1 MGNKRKSLPYLPTE
15 VSKLLPN
22 YRTNKQVKK
31 NPYLKMCSKRGWR
44 GNKIKKLENLK
55 GMKFEEVVA
64 QRCSEKIWSKKNCI
78 VHSQENTY
86 NGVPLH

>member
-1 MGNKRKSLPYLPTE
+1 
-15 VSKLLPN
+15 
-22 YRTNKQVKK
+22 
-31 NPYLKMCSKRGWR
+31 MCSKRGWR